1 MIKNISVLSL
11 ALVALINFEVKA
23 QEQAQAEVGNPGSA
37 NMMMVEEGYVVEST
51 TPQQT
56 SPQEQNTDS
65 ATIVEQVTGIETP
78 DSLDIEEDEIIMQND

>member
-65 ATIVEQVTGIETP
+65 ATIVDQVTGIETP